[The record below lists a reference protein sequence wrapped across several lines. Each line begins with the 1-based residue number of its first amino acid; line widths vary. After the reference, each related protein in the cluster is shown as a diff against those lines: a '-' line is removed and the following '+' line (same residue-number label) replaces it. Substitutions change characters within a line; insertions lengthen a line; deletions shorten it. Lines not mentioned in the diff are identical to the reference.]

1 MKLKYYLRGFGL
13 GIILTMVI
21 MMIITH
27 SSRQELSNAE
37 IIEKAEKLGMQMA
50 EQNSE
55 SEKVP
60 EKELEKETETKTET
74 ETETETDSVPAP
86 VVENIS
92 IVVNQGDSSDAVAGK
107 LQSAGL
113 VENAK
118 AFNQFLIER
127 KYDGILLTGTF
138 VIPKGATTEE
148 IAAILIKKR

>member
-60 EKELEKETETKTET
+60 EKELEKETET
-74 ETETETDSVPAP
+74 ETETDSVPAP

-92 IVVNQGDSSDAVAGK
+92 IVVNQGDSSDADGGK
-107 LQSAGL
+107 LQSGGL
-113 VENAK
+113 VEDAK

-138 VIPKGATTEE
+138 VIPKGSTTEE

>member
-74 ETETETDSVPAP
+74 DSVPAP

-127 KYDGILLTGTF
+127 KYDRILLTGTF
-138 VIPKGATTEE
+138 VIPKGSTTEE

>member
-60 EKELEKETETKTET
+60 EKELEKETET
-74 ETETETDSVPAP
+74 ETETDSVPAP

-118 AFNQFLIER
+118 AFNQFLIE
-127 KYDGILLTGTF
+127 LNMFL
-138 VIPKGATTEE
+138 
-148 IAAILIKKR
+148 

>member
-74 ETETETDSVPAP
+74 ETDSVPAP

-138 VIPKGATTEE
+138 VIPKGSTTEE

>member
-60 EKELEKETETKTET
+60 EKELEKET

-138 VIPKGATTEE
+138 VIPKGSTTEE

>member
-60 EKELEKETETKTET
+60 EKELEKET

>member
-60 EKELEKETETKTET
+60 EKELEKETETKT

>member
-21 MMIITH
+21 MMIVTH

-55 SEKVP
+55 PEKVSEKVP
-60 EKELEKETETKTET
+60 EKEPEK
-74 ETETETDSVPAP
+74 VPENVAAP
-86 VVENIS
+86 VVEKIS
-92 IVVNQGDSSDAVAGK
+92 IVVNQGDSSDAVAEK
-107 LQSAGL
+107 LKSAGL

-118 AFNQFLIER
+118 TFNQYLIGK

-138 VIPKGATTEE
+138 SIPKGASTEE
-148 IAAILIKKR
+148 IAEILIKKH